1 MAATMR
7 ATRVFH
13 GWWVAGAFSVMVFLS
28 TGIRVAVGPFLKP
41 MVADLGLGR
50 ASYPLV
56 LALRLFLYGLFM
68 PVIGALDE
76 RFGARIVTVGGVVLF
91 GASVTGTGLVA
102 NLWPLTIVHGILVAV
117 GLAATGHVL
126 GSAVLSRWFVRRRA
140 TALSPLGA
148 AAMAGMTVDVR
159 SRCVLVLRPV
169 ATDS

>member
-28 TGIRVAVGPFLKP
+28 AGIRVAVGPFLKP

-76 RFGARIVTVGGVVLF
+76 RCGARIVTVGGVVLF
-91 GASVTGTGLVA
+91 GASLTGLAA
-102 NLWPLTIVHGILVAV
+102 NLWPLTLVHGILVAV